1 MVGLVLDP
9 ASYSVGRMGM
19 GGGVVVLCGEEGVVC
34 ASTGRGQERFG

>member
-19 GGGVVVLCGEEGVVC
+19 GWGVVLCGEEGVVC